1 MSWWWCCGALTH
13 HVYQY
18 AEVGRVQT
26 EMCRP
31 FVAGTVGGHAFGG
44 YTYAKL
50 RIAGVARSVQTKLAL
65 HSCTTR
71 YCLDGR
77 TSCRGSVTLAQRCI
91 AVCPRAPA
99 PLAHFWRIESL
110 IPIQGSCAA
119 RRVAS
124 SVACIAGRDISDDVC
139 LSTAKASSSLGLNHH
154 RYARVL

>member
-1 MSWWWCCGALTH
+1 MTH

-31 FVAGTVGGHAFGG
+31 YVAGTVGGHAFGG

-77 TSCRGSVTLAQRCI
+77 TSCRGSVTLAQR
-91 AVCPRAPA
+91 
-99 PLAHFWRIESL
+99 
-110 IPIQGSCAA
+110 
-119 RRVAS
+119 
-124 SVACIAGRDISDDVC
+124 
-139 LSTAKASSSLGLNHH
+139 
-154 RYARVL
+154 